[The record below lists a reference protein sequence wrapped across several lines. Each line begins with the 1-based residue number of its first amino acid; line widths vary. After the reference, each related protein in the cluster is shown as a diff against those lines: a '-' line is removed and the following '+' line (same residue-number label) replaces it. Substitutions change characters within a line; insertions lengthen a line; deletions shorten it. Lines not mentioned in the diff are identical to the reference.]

1 MLRRAAI
8 IHTEV
13 SCHQW
18 RRAAIIARCCSLLA
32 SPPHQVTCLGPLTCC
47 AVTSMPW
54 CTCAFT
60 HIPCLHAL
68 PERTSSTVTVVPCDL
83 VVATEGYRA
92 PNLANEDLDII
103 VPNRRRPYGDALKRQ
118 VRHTMLLQQV
128 HCCLCICYFSLQC
141 SCTPCQVEQIHL
153 ILVARSLRYYLVP
166 SIV

>member
-1 MLRRAAI
+1 MSCHHPHRGELPSSTHRPAAIILAEASCHHPHGGELPSSTLRRAAIIHTEASCHHPCHHPRGGERPSSMLRRAAI

-83 VVATEGYRA
+83 VVATEGY
-92 PNLANEDLDII
+92 
-103 VPNRRRPYGDALKRQ
+103 
-118 VRHTMLLQQV
+118 
-128 HCCLCICYFSLQC
+128 
-141 SCTPCQVEQIHL
+141 
-153 ILVARSLRYYLVP
+153 
-166 SIV
+166 